1 MAFFGILGAYLY
13 TVQIDNKA
21 NYVAKA
27 QAQGEAMGY
36 FIPSRGI
43 IYASD
48 KNGVFTPIVLN
59 KEFETAYA
67 VPIEISDPQEAATE
81 LAPITGKDVKSLV
94 ASLSR
99 PKSQYTLLI
108 EKATDE
114 QVQQIKDLNLK
125 GVYLRP
131 KIYRSY
137 PFGTMASQ
145 VLGFISPGNDGELA
159 GRYGLEL
166 EYNSELRGSGGGVEG
181 GTIQDVQN
189 GQDIYLTIDRNIQ
202 NEAELLIDAL
212 NKQWH
217 AAGATMIVQEP
228 STGKILAMASVPT
241 FDPNNYQDYPL
252 NNFINNAVQL
262 PYEPGSVFKVITMS
276 TGIDSGK
283 ITPDTTYVDTACVK
297 LDSKWT
303 ICNWDYKTHGPY
315 GKITMTNVIEHSLNV
330 GAVFA
335 QKQIGNSIFTD
346 YIKKFG
352 FGAKSGIE
360 LPGELAGNLSNL
372 NSGIGSNYSTAS
384 YGQGITATPIQLVTA
399 FSAVANGGLLMKPL
413 ILANEQPQVVR
424 RVISQDTAQKVT
436 KMMVSAVDVN
446 KVAAISQYE
455 VAGKTGTAY
464 TTDYDVKG
472 YNHEKLI
479 NTFIGYAPASN
490 PKFTVFIKLDRPQN
504 APLAGETVVPQF
516 RTMVEFLLN
525 YYNIAPDRP
534 SQTSSSR

>member
-1 MAFFGILGAYLY
+1 
-13 TVQIDNKA
+13 
-21 NYVAKA
+21 
-27 QAQGEAMGY
+27 MGY
-36 FIPSRGI
+36 FEPLRGI

-48 KNGVFTPIVLN
+48 KNGISTPIVLN
-59 KEFETAYA
+59 KDFETVYA
-67 VPIEISDPQEAATE
+67 VPIEIADPQEAAAE

-94 ASLSR
+94 ASLSV
-99 PKSQYTLLI
+99 PKSQYALLI
-108 EKATDE
+108 EKATDD
-114 QVQQIKDLNLK
+114 QTQQIKDLNLK

-131 KIYRSY
+131 KTYRSY
-137 PFGTMASQ
+137 PFGTMAAQ
-145 VLGFISPGNDGELA
+145 MLGFISPGSDGQLT

-166 EYNSELRGSGGGVEG
+166 EFNKELEGSGGGVQG

-241 FDPNNYQDYPL
+241 FDPNNYQNYPIG
-252 NNFINNAVQL
+252 NFINNAVQL
-262 PYEPGSVFKVITMS
+262 PYEPGSVFKIITMS
-276 TGIDSGK
+276 AGIDSGK
-283 ITPDTTYVDTACVK
+283 ITPDTTYVDTGCVQ
-297 LDSKWT
+297 LDKQWK

-335 QKQIGNSIFTD
+335 EKQIGNPIFTG
-346 YIKKFG
+346 YVKKFG
-352 FGAKSGIE
+352 FGSKSGIE
-360 LPGELAGNLSNL
+360 LPGELGGNLNNL

-384 YGQGITATPIQLVTA
+384 YGQGITATPVQLVTA

-413 ILANEQPQVVR
+413 ILADEQPQIVR

-446 KVAAISQYE
+446 KLAAVSQYE

-490 PKFTVFIKLDRPQN
+490 PKFTVLIKLDRPQN

-525 YYNIAPDRP
+525 YYNIAPDRATN
-534 SQTSSSR
+534 Q